1 MSDAVHTMQSPRTL
15 VISEQPFCLSNG
27 FGVTLST
34 YFTGW
39 PSDNLMEIHTSAHA
53 VAQHDICPRIHY
65 ADIPGH
71 WGRRY
76 ALPFFLGKSPTWRG
90 RYSRRWLRR
99 TLGGWQPEVVYSL
112 VISGWTSAYA
122 QWVAHQCQCPWII
135 HVADDAIERLRNEP
149 NPPTRDLMAD
159 AACRLAISHEM
170 KLEYEQ
176 RYGLGFGVLHN
187 GAADNLFANE
197 RQAVSSANHTPFTI
211 RYLGSILPSHQFN
224 AIEDI
229 AAAVKQ
235 LSASGVPIVFEMCGG
250 EWTKEHALPLTDGQ
264 SVVYRGAVDREQ
276 GFALL
281 KAADLLIIP
290 VSFSP
295 DEFSFVRLSY
305 PTKLPE
311 YLASG
316 TPTLVY
322 GPRGV
327 APVEFCLRHHVG
339 HAITTR
345 STNAVSAWL
354 TQAIRDRA
362 ALRIKADTDRQ
373 WAQQHVSATAVRS
386 QFKTFLTQ
394 AITGSSGQSNTH

>member
-1 MSDAVHTMQSPRTL
+1 MQFPRTL
-15 VISEQPFCLSNG
+15 IVSEQPFCLSNG

-34 YFTGW
+34 YFSGW
-39 PSDNLMEIHTSAHA
+39 PADNLMEIHTSAHA
-53 VAQHDICPRIHY
+53 VAEHDICPRIQY

-76 ALPFFLGKSPTWRG
+76 ALPYLLGKSPTWRG
-90 RYSRRWLRR
+90 RYSARWLHR
-99 TLGGWQPEVVYSL
+99 TLDGWRPDVVYSL
-112 VISGWTSAYA
+112 LIAGWTAAYA
-122 QWVAHQCQCPWII
+122 QWVAHECSCPWII

-159 AACRLAISHEM
+159 ATCRLAISHEM
-170 KLEYEQ
+170 KLEYEK
-176 RYGLGFGVLHN
+176 RYGLEFGVLHN
-187 GAADNLFANE
+187 GAADDLFAGE
-197 RQAVSSANHTPFTI
+197 VQASPSGDHAPFTI

-235 LSASGVPIVFEMCGG
+235 LNTAGMPIVFEMCGG

-264 SVVYRGAVDREQ
+264 SVLYRGAVDREQ

-281 KAADLLIIP
+281 KGADLLIIP

-295 DEFSFVRLSY
+295 EEFSFVRLSY

-322 GPRGV
+322 GPRGT
-327 APVEFCLRHHVG
+327 APVEFCLRHQVG
-339 HAITTR
+339 HTITQR
-345 STNAVSAWL
+345 SVSEVSAWL
-354 TQAIRDRA
+354 KQAMNNRN
-362 ALRIKADTDRQ
+362 ALRSKAGADRQ
-373 WAQQHVSATAVRS
+373 WAQQHVSASAVRN
-386 QFKTFLTQ
+386 QFRSYLSKASTRC
-394 AITGSSGQSNTH
+394 